1 MKKKIIFL
9 TAVLLFAVL
18 LFFWKGKGDFGGKA
32 EPAITPTPEVQLPQ
46 VLRNAWIVTSGEDSI
61 TFFYEGAERTFS
73 TKGKVQQT
81 LSECVGDLTVQ
92 GEEIISLVLKPDKI
106 TAKVLRVDD
115 TGMEL
120 EGYGV
125 IPFGE
130 GFRVYRLYHGVAEE
144 PSGRVLVGSEG
155 NAFVLENGKL
165 CAALLLQTPE
175 TEKIRVLIGTEGY
188 EGYYHETVK
197 ITAECGFT
205 VSGGEE
211 ETHYKAG
218 EVCTFSAK
226 SHDGEEGRSIVT
238 PDTPEGKLTVANLK
252 RAGGTPSYRG
262 TLEIERREEGFL
274 IVNEVSMEEYLYAVL
289 PSEMPSNFGTEA
301 LKAQAICA
309 RSYAY
314 TELLANRYA
323 QYGAHVDDSVA
334 CQVYNNIGENEG
346 SVLAVKDTHG
356 QVLFYEGEVAQCYYY
371 STSSGHT
378 ASAADVWENAKEV
391 PYLRGK
397 ETTYDAESPW
407 YRWQTFLSLEDLG
420 ERMKEV
426 LSSRYGVVPEQILT
440 YDEGTGEFVSKSIG
454 EVGTIESIRVT
465 DRGTGEI
472 ATRLLVVGSKG
483 VYLVKNE
490 YNIRS
495 VLAPVTAYIYREN
508 GEGVNGASLLPSAF
522 IAVQKGT
529 YKGVTGYL
537 VTGGGYGHGVGMSQC
552 GANAMAAEGKSCE
565 EIIEEYYPGTE
576 IGFIYD

>member
-18 LFFWKGKGDFGGKA
+18 LFFLKGKGNFGRT
-32 EPAITPTPEVQLPQ
+32 EHPTVTPTPEVQLPE
-46 VLRNAWIVTSGEDSI
+46 VLRNAWIVASGENSI
-61 TFFYEGAERTFS
+61 TFFYEGRSRTLS

-81 LSECVGDLTVQ
+81 LSECVGDLMVQ

-115 TGMEL
+115 AGMEL

-130 GFRVYRLYHGVAEE
+130 GFRVYQMYNGVAEE
-144 PSGRVLVGSEG
+144 PSGKVLVGSEG

-175 TEKIRVLIGTEGY
+175 TEKIRVVIGTEGY
-188 EGYYHETVK
+188 RGYYHETVE

-205 VSGGEE
+205 VSRGEE
-211 ETHYKAG
+211 KIRYKAG
-218 EVCTFSAK
+218 EVCTFSVNSK
-226 SHDGEEGRSIVT
+226 EENGGRSIVT
-238 PDTPEGKLTVANLK
+238 PDSPEGKLTIANLK
-252 RAGGTPSYRG
+252 RAGGIPSYRG
-262 TLEIERREEGFL
+262 TLEIEQRAEGFL
-274 IVNEVSMEEYLYAVL
+274 IVNEVSLEEYLYAVL
-289 PSEMPSNFGTEA
+289 PSEMPSDFGAEA

-314 TELLANRYA
+314 TGLLANRYA
-323 QYGAHVDDSVA
+323 DYGAHVDDSVA
-334 CQVYNNIGENEG
+334 CQVYNNIGETKE
-346 SVLAVKDTHG
+346 SISAVKATHG
-356 QVLFYEGEVAQCYYY
+356 QVLFYEDEVAQCYYF

-378 ASAADVWENAKEV
+378 TSAADVWENAAEV
-391 PYLRGK
+391 PYLQGK

-420 ERMKEV
+420 ERMKAV
-426 LSSRYGVVPEQILT
+426 LSSRYAVVPEQILT
-440 YDEGTGEFVSKSIG
+440 YDEGSGEFISKPVGEIG
-454 EVGTIESIRVT
+454 TVESIRVT

-495 VLAPVTAYIYREN
+495 VLAPVAAYIYREN

-522 IAVQKGT
+522 ITLQKGT
-529 YKGVTGYL
+529 YKGETGYL
-537 VTGGGYGHGVGMSQC
+537 VSGGGYGHGVGMSQC

-565 EIIEEYYPGTE
+565 GIIEEYYPGTE